1 MTPEFIL
8 LLTTAATLGFAHT
21 LFGPDHYLPFIV
33 IAKAKKWSPAKTAWV
48 TFLCGLGHVGSSVV
62 IGLVGIVFGV
72 ALLKLQDIEAF
83 RGNIAGWLLFGF
95 GLAYFVYGL
104 RKSWKN
110 RPHKH
115 PHLHEDGSVHEH
127 VHTHVIQHAH
137 IHIEKEED
145 TANLTPWVL
154 FVIFVFGPCEVLIP
168 LVMYPVAQA
177 SWFAMLLV
185 VGTFSLATVA
195 TMLTIVTLGTYGISA
210 SRFPLLERH
219 SEAVAGFSIMLC
231 GAAIQF
237 LGL

>member
-1 MTPEFIL
+1 MIL
-8 LLTTAATLGFAHT
+8 LVTAGTLGFTHT

-33 IAKAKKWSPAKTAWV
+33 IAKAKKWSSLKTAWV
-48 TFLCGLGHVGSSVV
+48 TFLCGLGHLGSSILIGV
-62 IGLVGIVFGV
+62 IGIVFGV
-72 ALLKLQDIEAF
+72 ALSKLEFVESF
-83 RGNIAGWLLFGF
+83 RGNIVGWLLLGF

-145 TANLTPWVL
+145 TANLTPWFL
-154 FVIFVFGPCEVLIP
+154 FIIFVFGPCEILIP
-168 LVMYPVAQA
+168 LLMYPAVQA
-177 SWFAMLLV
+177 SFGAMILV
-185 VGTFSLATVA
+185 VGTFSLATIA
-195 TMLTIVTLGTYGISA
+195 TMLTTVLLGTYGIKA
-210 SRFPLLERH
+210 VRFPFLERN

-231 GAAIQF
+231 GMAIQF